1 MATETQD
8 KMDLGKIIQ
17 IYTGGKG
24 GGIGTAVAAVAV
36 VGVLGL
42 GGYLLWKYLKS
53 KSTGGAIWILMETF
67 TYIEATEPTST
78 AGYWREM
85 HVLNNVPATTPTTS
99 VAYWVLMHSLNNL
112 PATAPTSATAYWVL
126 MHALN
131 NLPATTPGTT
141 AAVWILMQS
150 LNNLPV
156 VTPAGTA
163 AVWIL
168 MQTLGNLPTTAVG
181 YPPGVSNVKII
192 SYPSSIN
199 LNSPCNITVS
209 FTYVGTAG
217 SKSLHAAIGQQGAFG
232 FDEKSAVNASVSV
245 PNATIP
251 TTVTANVSIPTTGLA
266 AGVYGLTSK
275 VDAVESGV
283 YQNVVTIIGSQ
294 TPIVTNVQITNY
306 PTSLNPGSPCGV
318 TIGFTYVG
326 PAATL
331 SAHTALGQ
339 QGALG
344 FDEKSAV
351 NVSVSVPQ
359 YTTPTQVT
367 FNATIPTTGLASGS
381 YGLTA
386 KVNGV
391 ESGVLQNVVTIIGSS
406 TPVITNVRITN
417 YPTGNITPGN
427 PIAITVAF
435 DYMGPATS
443 AAFHGALGQQGAF
456 SFDEISGCTVD
467 MNIAIDAS
475 YTTVTKYFTAVI
487 PTKTSLSTGLYDM
500 YCKLGGVQSSV
511 YNDVIHIQAAV
522 PAVLTIADDT
532 LVTGDT
538 LSFSFTG
545 FQPNAS
551 VSVYVV
557 GGGGLNITANSSGAG
572 SGSFTIGE
580 GPGTY
585 TLRAED
591 SYGHSATDTFTVT
604 APTTPTI
611 TNVRIENIPAYVT
624 AGNPINVNILFDYI
638 GPATVKAFH
647 AALGVKGLI
656 SFDEISGCIVDS
668 NISIPAASTVVTY
681 TFAAQI
687 PTKTGLSGYKDM
699 YCKLGGVFSPYYLD
713 KVYIL

>member
-1 MATETQD
+1 METETKDQL
-8 KMDLGKIIQ
+8 DLNKVIQ
-17 IYTGGKG
+17 IYTGGR
-24 GGIGTAVAAVAV
+24 GGIGTAVVAVAA
-36 VGVLGL
+36 VGVLGV
-42 GGYLLWKYLKS
+42 GAYFLWKYLKG
-53 KSTGGAIWILMETF
+53 KSTGGALWILMQSF
-67 TYIEATEPTST
+67 TYIPATKPTST
-78 AGYWREM
+78 AGYWKEM

-99 VAYWVLMHSLNNL
+99 TAYWVLMHSLNSLPATTPGTTTAFWILMHSLNNL
-112 PATAPTSATAYWVL
+112 PATTA
-126 MHALN
+126 
-131 NLPATTPGTT
+131 GST
-141 AAVWILMQS
+141 AAIWVLMQS
-150 LNNLPV
+150 LNNLPA
-156 VTPAGTA
+156 VTLSSTVAIW
-163 AVWIL
+163 VL
-168 MQTLGNLPTTAVG
+168 MQSLGNLPATVIG

-245 PNATIP
+245 PNTTIP

-266 AGVYGLTSK
+266 AGVYGLTAK
-275 VDAVESGV
+275 VDAVESGI
-283 YQNVVTIIGSQ
+283 YSNVVTIIGSQ

-306 PTSLNPGSPCGV
+306 PTSLNPGAACNI

-326 PAATL
+326 PATTL

-351 NVSVSVPQ
+351 NVSVSVAQ
-359 YTTPTQVT
+359 YTNPTQLT
-367 FNATIPTTGLASGS
+367 FNASIPTTALASGV

-391 ESGVLQNVVTIIGSS
+391 ESGVLQNVVTIIGST

-427 PIAITVAF
+427 PINITVAY

-443 AAFHGALGQQGAF
+443 KAFHAALGIQGAL

-467 MNIAIDAS
+467 LTISIAES
-475 YTTVTKYFTAVI
+475 YTNVTRYFTATI
-487 PTKTSLSTGLYDM
+487 PTKTTLSTGVYDM
-500 YCKLGGVQSSV
+500 YCKLGGVQSPI

-522 PAVLTIADDT
+522 TPTLTIADDT

-538 LSFSFTG
+538 LNFSFTG

-572 SGSFTIGE
+572 SGSFQIGE
-580 GPGTY
+580 NPGTY
-585 TLRAED
+585 TLKAQD

-624 AGNPINVNILFDYI
+624 AGNPINVKIYFDYI
-638 GPATVKAFH
+638 GAASVKAFH

-668 NISIPAASTVVTY
+668 SISIPAVSTVT
-681 TFAAQI
+681 TFSFDASI
-687 PTKTGLSGYKDM
+687 PTKTGLSGYKDL